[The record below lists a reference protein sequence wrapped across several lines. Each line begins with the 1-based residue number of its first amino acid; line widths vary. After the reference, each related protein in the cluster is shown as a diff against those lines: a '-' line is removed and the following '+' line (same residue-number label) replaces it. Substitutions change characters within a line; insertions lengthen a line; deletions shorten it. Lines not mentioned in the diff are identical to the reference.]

1 MVVDSLLGAVPCV
14 VAVNRSTV
22 GPLSVHSERPYLDMA
37 RKAEV
42 VPQMRSRQRSGHDL
56 GYLFVLAVTAVAF
69 SVVAIAVVVEH
80 MLLQPVAAVA

>member
-1 MVVDSLLGAVPCV
+1 MVLDVLLGAGPCV

-42 VPQMRSRQRSGHDL
+42 VPQMMT
-56 GYLFVLAVTAVAF
+56 VTAVAF
-69 SVVAIAVVVEH
+69 SVVAIAVAVEH

>member
-1 MVVDSLLGAVPCV
+1 MVLDVLLGAGPCV

-22 GPLSVHSERPYLDMA
+22 GPLSVDSERPYLDMA

-42 VPQMRSRQRSGHDL
+42 VPQMMT
-56 GYLFVLAVTAVAF
+56 VTAVAF

-80 MLLQPVAAVA
+80 MLLQPVAAAA